1 MQALEKNIT
10 VSQAPTQ
17 DGDASMHSP
26 RTGNLADQQGMQR
39 MNKKQETRR
48 DFKNVTMLA
57 FSMILMC
64 SWEGVLS
71 TPAIAFGNGG
81 RAGALYTNLAVWLG
95 FIAVHA
101 TLGEW
106 GSMMPTSGDNQ
117 YHWVSELAPK
127 RSQKFLSY
135 VVGWLGVL
143 GWQTGIAFSGY
154 LTGTQIQGLLVL
166 NYPGYVFERWHGT
179 LLIIAMLSFA
189 VFFNT
194 VLAHRLP
201 LVEGL
206 ILFIHVFGF
215 IGIFVT
221 LLALSP
227 KASHQA
233 VWNTFYDPGW
243 NNAGLST
250 LIGGLVAATAPL
262 LGADAAGQ
270 STYNLSRYASLTEEK
285 AHVAE
290 ELQDAAYTL
299 PRVMTLATFANGLM
313 AFVMLI
319 AICYCIGDIEAVL
332 STPTGYPFIQ
342 IFYNITGSLAATN
355 AMTAFIIILSASS
368 CITIMAG
375 SSRQLFAFARDDGLP
390 FSKWVVRVRPGL
402 DVPVNAILVSF
413 AFAACISLVNIGS
426 TAAFSSI
433 TSLGTGTLTI
443 SYIICLSCMIW
454 LRIAGKPLL
463 PSRFDL
469 GRSLGLTLNVVAV
482 GFLVLVVVIAFF
494 PPVPQPLL
502 TIVSMNWS
510 ILIFGVVVLFSMSY
524 YFLWGRKVYVGPVEY
539 VRVLE

>member
-1 MQALEKNIT
+1 MQATEKNIT
-10 VSQAPTQ
+10 VSQAAIQ
-17 DGDASMHSP
+17 DGSVSKHGL
-26 RTGNLADQQGMQR
+26 RTGNLADQHGMER

-48 DFKNVTMLA
+48 DFKNV
-57 FSMILMC
+57 
-64 SWEGVLS
+64 
-71 TPAIAFGNGG
+71 
-81 RAGALYTNLAVWLG
+81 
-95 FIAVHA
+95 
-101 TLGEW
+101 
-106 GSMMPTSGDNQ
+106 
-117 YHWVSELAPK
+117 SELAPK
-127 RSQKFLSY
+127 RWQKFLSY

-166 NYPGYVFERWHGT
+166 NYPG
-179 LLIIAMLSFA
+179 
-189 VFFNT
+189 
-194 VLAHRLP
+194 LP

-215 IGIFVT
+215 IGIFAT

-262 LGADAAGQ
+262 LGADAAGK
-270 STYNLSRYASLTEEK
+270 STHSK
-285 AHVAE
+285 AQMAE
-290 ELQDAAYTL
+290 ELQDAACTL

-313 AFVMLI
+313 ALVMLI

-332 STPTGYPFIQ
+332 STPTGYPSIQ

-390 FSKWVVRVRPGL
+390 FSKWVARVRPGL
-402 DVPVNAILVSF
+402 DVPVNAIVVSF
-413 AFAACISLVNIGS
+413 TFAACISLVNISS
-426 TAAFSSI
+426 TAAFNSI

-469 GRSLGLTLNVVAV
+469 GRSFGLALNLTAV
-482 GFLVLVVVIAFF
+482 GFLVLVFVIAFF
-494 PPVPQPLL
+494 PPVPEPLL
-502 TIVSMNWS
+502 TVVSMNWS
-510 ILIFGVVVLFSMSY
+510 ILIFGVVVLFSMLY

-539 VRVLE
+539 VRVVR

>member
-1 MQALEKNIT
+1 MQATEKNIT
-10 VSQAPTQ
+10 VSQAAIQ
-17 DGDASMHSP
+17 DGSVSKHGL
-26 RTGNLADQQGMQR
+26 RTGNLADQHGMER

-57 FSMILMC
+57 CSMILMC
-64 SWEGVLS
+64 SLEGVLS
-71 TPAIAFGNGG
+71 TSAIAFSNGG

-95 FIAVHA
+95 FIAV
-101 TLGEW
+101 
-106 GSMMPTSGDNQ
+106 
-117 YHWVSELAPK
+117 
-127 RSQKFLSY
+127 
-135 VVGWLGVL
+135 
-143 GWQTGIAFSGY
+143 
-154 LTGTQIQGLLVL
+154 
-166 NYPGYVFERWHGT
+166 
-179 LLIIAMLSFA
+179 
-189 VFFNT
+189 
-194 VLAHRLP
+194 LP

-215 IGIFVT
+215 IGIFAT

-262 LGADAAGQ
+262 LGADAAGK
-270 STYNLSRYASLTEEK
+270 STHSK
-285 AHVAE
+285 AQMAE
-290 ELQDAAYTL
+290 ELQDAACTL

-313 AFVMLI
+313 ALVMLI

-332 STPTGYPFIQ
+332 STPTGYPSIQ

-390 FSKWVVRVRPGL
+390 FSKWVARVRPGL
-402 DVPVNAILVSF
+402 DVPVNAIVVSF
-413 AFAACISLVNIGS
+413 TFAACISLVNISS
-426 TAAFSSI
+426 TAAFNSI

-469 GRSLGLTLNVVAV
+469 GRSFGLALDLTAV
-482 GFLVLVVVIAFF
+482 GFLVLVFVIAFF
-494 PPVPQPLL
+494 PPVPEPLL
-502 TIVSMNWS
+502 TVVSMNWS
-510 ILIFGVVVLFSMSY
+510 ILIFGVVVLFSMLY
-524 YFLWGRKVYVGPVEY
+524 YFLWGRKVYVGPVE
-539 VRVLE
+539 

>member
-57 FSMILMC
+57 FSMIL
-64 SWEGVLS
+64 
-71 TPAIAFGNGG
+71 I
-81 RAGALYTNLAVWLG
+81 
-95 FIAVHA
+95 
-101 TLGEW
+101 
-106 GSMMPTSGDNQ
+106 
-117 YHWVSELAPK
+117 
-127 RSQKFLSY
+127 
-135 VVGWLGVL
+135 WLGVL

-179 LLIIAMLSFA
+179 LLIIAMLFFA

-215 IGIFVT
+215 IGIFIT

-262 LGADAAGQ
+262 LGADAAGKF
-270 STYNLSRYASLTEEK
+270 TYNLSRYASLTEEK
-285 AHVAE
+285 PHVAE

-299 PRVMTLATFANGLM
+299 PRVMTFATFANGLM

-390 FSKWVVRVRPGL
+390 FSKWVARVRPGL

-413 AFAACISLVNIGS
+413 TFAACISLVNIGS
-426 TAAFSSI
+426 TAAFNSI

-469 GRSLGLTLNVVAV
+469 GRSFGLALNVVAV
-482 GFLVLVVVIAFF
+482 GFLLLVFVIAFF

-502 TIVSMNWS
+502 TVDLLSTCVYWNDN
-510 ILIFGVVVLFSMSY
+510 LENADALLPVAQVTG
-524 YFLWGRKVYVGPVEY
+524 GR
-539 VRVLE
+539 

>member
-1 MQALEKNIT
+1 MQATEKNIT
-10 VSQAPTQ
+10 VSQAATQ
-17 DGDASMHSP
+17 DGSVSKHSP
-26 RTGNLADQQGMQR
+26 RTGNLADQQGMER

-71 TPAIAFGNGG
+71 TSAIAFSNGG

-95 FIAVHA
+95 FVAVPLGTAALHA
-101 TLGEW
+101 YL
-106 GSMMPTSGDNQ
+106 M
-117 YHWVSELAPK
+117 A
-127 RSQKFLSY
+127 
-135 VVGWLGVL
+135 GWLGVL

-215 IGIFVT
+215 I
-221 LLALSP
+221 
-227 KASHQA
+227 
-233 VWNTFYDPGW
+233 
-243 NNAGLST
+243 
-250 LIGGLVAATAPL
+250 
-262 LGADAAGQ
+262 
-270 STYNLSRYASLTEEK
+270 
-285 AHVAE
+285 AHMAE

-332 STPTGYPFIQ
+332 STSTGYPFIQ
-342 IFYNITGSLAATN
+342 IFYNTTGSLAATN
-355 AMTAFIIILSASS
+355 AMTTFIIILSASS

-390 FSKWVVRVRPGL
+390 FSKWVARVRPGL

-413 AFAACISLVNIGS
+413 TFAACISLVNIGS
-426 TAAFSSI
+426 TAAFNSI

-443 SYIICLSCMIW
+443 FLYS
-454 LRIAGKPLL
+454 LRA
-463 PSRFDL
+463 
-469 GRSLGLTLNVVAV
+469 
-482 GFLVLVVVIAFF
+482 
-494 PPVPQPLL
+494 
-502 TIVSMNWS
+502 S
-510 ILIFGVVVLFSMSY
+510 ILDGAS
-524 YFLWGRKVYVGPVEY
+524 G
-539 VRVLE
+539 

>member
-1 MQALEKNIT
+1 MQVLEKNVII
-10 VSQAPTQ
+10 SQAPTQ
-17 DGDASMHSP
+17 DGQISTHSP
-26 RTGNLADQQGMQR
+26 KTGNLADQKGMER

-71 TPAIAFGNGG
+71 TSAIAFGNGG

-95 FIAVHA
+95 FIA
-101 TLGEW
+101 
-106 GSMMPTSGDNQ
+106 

-127 RSQKFLSY
+127 RWQKLLSY
-135 VVGWLGVL
+135 IVGWLGVL

-201 LVEGL
+201 FVEGL

-215 IGIFVT
+215 IGIFAT

-227 KASHQA
+227 KASHEA
-233 VWNTFYDPGW
+233 VWNTFYDAGW
-243 NNAGLST
+243 NNTGLST

-262 LGADAAGQ
+262 LGADAAGK
-270 STYNLSRYASLTEEK
+270 STYNI
-285 AHVAE
+285 
-290 ELQDAAYTL
+290 
-299 PRVMTLATFANGLM
+299 N
-313 AFVMLI
+313 
-319 AICYCIGDIEAVL
+319 

-342 IFYNITGSLAATN
+342 IFYNTTGSLAATN

-375 SSRQLFAFARDDGLP
+375 SSRQLFAFARDNGLP
-390 FSKWVVRVRPGL
+390 FSKWVAHVRPGL
-402 DVPVNAILVSF
+402 DVPVHAILVSF
-413 AFAACISLVNIGS
+413 TFAACISLVNIGS
-426 TAAFSSI
+426 TAAFNSI

-454 LRIAGKPLL
+454 LRINGKPLL

-469 GRSLGLTLNVVAV
+469 GRGFGLALNVTAV
-482 GFLVLVVVIAFF
+482 GFLVLVFVIAFF
-494 PPVPQPLL
+494 PPVPEPLL
-502 TIVSMNWS
+502 T
-510 ILIFGVVVLFSMSY
+510 VV
-524 YFLWGRKVYVGPVEY
+524 
-539 VRVLE
+539 

>member
-17 DGDASMHSP
+17 DGIVSTHSP

-71 TPAIAFGNGG
+71 TSAIAFGNGG

-95 FIAVHA
+95 FIAVYA
-101 TLGEW
+101 SLGEL

-127 RSQKFLSY
+127 RWQKFLSY

-215 IGIFVT
+215 IGIFAT

-243 NNAGLST
+243 NNAGLSA

-262 LGADAAGQ
+262 LGADAAGKCA
-270 STYNLSRYASLTEEK
+270 YHLSRYALLTREK
-285 AHVAE
+285 AHMAE

-390 FSKWVVRVRPGL
+390 FSKWVARVRPGL

-426 TAAFSSI
+426 TAAFNSI

-469 GRSLGLTLNVVAV
+469 GRSLGLALNVVAV
-482 GFLVLVVVIAFF
+482 GFLVLVFVIAFF
-494 PPVPQPLL
+494 PPVPEPLL
-502 TIVSMNWS
+502 TVVSMNWS
-510 ILIFGVVVLFSMSY
+510 ILIFGVVVVFAMLY
-524 YFLWGRKVYVGPVEY
+524 YLLWGRKVYVGPVEY

>member
-1 MQALEKNIT
+1 
-10 VSQAPTQ
+10 
-17 DGDASMHSP
+17 
-26 RTGNLADQQGMQR
+26 
-39 MNKKQETRR
+39 
-48 DFKNVTMLA
+48 
-57 FSMILMC
+57 
-64 SWEGVLS
+64 
-71 TPAIAFGNGG
+71 
-81 RAGALYTNLAVWLG
+81 
-95 FIAVHA
+95 
-101 TLGEW
+101 
-106 GSMMPTSGDNQ
+106 MMPTSGDNQ

-127 RSQKFLSY
+127 RWQKFLSY

-215 IGIFVT
+215 IGIFAT

-243 NNAGLST
+243 NNAGLSA

-262 LGADAAGQ
+262 LGADAAGKCA
-270 STYNLSRYASLTEEK
+270 YHLSRYALLTREK
-285 AHVAE
+285 AHMAE

-390 FSKWVVRVRPGL
+390 
-402 DVPVNAILVSF
+402 
-413 AFAACISLVNIGS
+413 
-426 TAAFSSI
+426 
-433 TSLGTGTLTI
+433 
-443 SYIICLSCMIW
+443 
-454 LRIAGKPLL
+454 
-463 PSRFDL
+463 
-469 GRSLGLTLNVVAV
+469 
-482 GFLVLVVVIAFF
+482 
-494 PPVPQPLL
+494 
-502 TIVSMNWS
+502 
-510 ILIFGVVVLFSMSY
+510 
-524 YFLWGRKVYVGPVEY
+524 
-539 VRVLE
+539 